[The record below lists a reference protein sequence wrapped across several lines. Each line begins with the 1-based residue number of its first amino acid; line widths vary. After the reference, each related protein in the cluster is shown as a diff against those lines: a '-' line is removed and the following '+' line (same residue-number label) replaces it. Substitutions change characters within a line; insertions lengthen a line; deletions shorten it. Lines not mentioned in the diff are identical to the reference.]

1 MYRKAILGM
10 IVATGLVALA
20 SLFILRS
27 RFPRQEL
34 RTCFNDARG
43 LRPGAGVRIAG
54 VDVGLVRVVR
64 ANTEN
69 KSCPA
74 EVVMDLSTPYEL
86 KIPRDSIAEI
96 QTGGLLGPSLVAID
110 VTQATREPIDNG
122 GYLMSKQNSQGSS
135 SSSAR

>member
-1 MYRKAILGM
+1 MYRKAVLGM
-10 IVATGLVALA
+10 IVATGLVTLA

-43 LRPGAGVRIAG
+43 LRPGASVRIAG
-54 VDVGLVRVVR
+54 VDVGVVRVVR
-64 ANTEN
+64 ANPEN
-69 KSCPA
+69 KNCPA

-122 GYLMSKQNSQGSS
+122 GYLMSKQSSQGSS
-135 SSSAR
+135 SSAP